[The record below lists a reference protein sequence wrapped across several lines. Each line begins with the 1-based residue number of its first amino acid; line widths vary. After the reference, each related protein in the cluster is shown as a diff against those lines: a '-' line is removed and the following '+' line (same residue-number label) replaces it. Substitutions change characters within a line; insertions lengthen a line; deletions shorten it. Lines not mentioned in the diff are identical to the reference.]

1 MRGIMTEPMAA
12 ESATAE
18 PETEPNMVQAETV
31 TTPSPPGMKASSE
44 RAKCDQA
51 PSDAAMRHQLAR
63 QDEERDRGE
72 MERLDAAR

>member
-1 MRGIMTEPMAA
+1 MRGIMIEPIAA

-44 RAKCDQA
+44 RAK
-51 PSDAAMRHQLAR
+51 SIR
-63 QDEERDRGE
+63 
-72 MERLDAAR
+72 RLPTPPWVISSPVKMKSGIAARCSGSTLEM